1 MLEFAAKEVGPR
13 TAPELTL
20 TTQVE
25 RDLGITGDDAE
36 IFIQKF
42 AATFSVDMT
51 GFQFNKYFGSEGG
64 FLPAILIE
72 ALLAWLRRKPFN
84 NRVPITI
91 GDLVLAAET
100 GKWPTGVEKGVE
112 KE

>member
-1 MLEFAAKEVGPR
+1 MRTMRQNLSQRMLEFAAKEVGPR

-51 GFQFNKYFGSEGG
+51 GFQFNKYFG
-64 FLPAILIE
+64 
-72 ALLAWLRRKPFN
+72 RRRIPS
-84 NRVPITI
+84 
-91 GDLVLAAET
+91 GDSDRGAPSVAATET
-100 GKWPTGVEKGVE
+100 VQQSCTHYHRRPRFGR
-112 KE
+112 